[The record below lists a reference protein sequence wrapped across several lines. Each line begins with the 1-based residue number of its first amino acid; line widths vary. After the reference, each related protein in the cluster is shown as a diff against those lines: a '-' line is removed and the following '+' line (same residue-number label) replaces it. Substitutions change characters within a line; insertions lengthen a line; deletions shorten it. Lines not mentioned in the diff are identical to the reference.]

1 MSARILVVDDN
12 KLNVKLLAAKLAKDY
27 YFVSTAENGLEAL
40 EAVKRDM
47 PDLILLDI
55 MMPEMDGFE
64 VCTRLKADP
73 ATAHIPIVMVT
84 ALSDISDR
92 VKGLQCGAD
101 DFLTKPINDI
111 ALMARV
117 RSLLRLKMIMDEW
130 RLREQTAAQFSLPS
144 QEVSEESIGN
154 SKIIV
159 LEDVEQFFESIK
171 NTLSASG
178 VESVCVKTVQET
190 IEKSADGS
198 YDLIMASL
206 NLQSEDG
213 LYLCAQLRAREVTRN
228 IPILLMANDGEVDK
242 IARGLD
248 LGANDYLIRPVEA
261 AELNARTRTQLK
273 QKRHYDHLRHNY
285 EHNLSLALVDPLT
298 GAYNRRYLEMHLPML
313 FARCQATKRPLS
325 ILSIDL
331 DHFKKVNDTYG
342 HAAGDAVLKETINRV
357 IVSLRPSDLVVR
369 MGGEEF
375 AVIMPE
381 TEQKTALS
389 VGNRLREAVANQP
402 VLLTETGQK
411 LQVTASFG
419 VASVNHEVDKSP
431 SSVLE
436 RADAAVYRAKEAG
449 RNKVVGEDEQS

>member
-411 LQVTASFG
+411 LHVTASFG

-449 RNKVVGEDEQS
+449 RNKVVGEDE